1 MSHRVKQVE
10 STLRREL
17 AKVLQRGIN
26 DPRVRGLISVT
37 EVDVSPD
44 FRHATCSVSV
54 LPEQHQSRV
63 VHGLNDAA
71 VHIQGE
77 LRKGVALRRVPHL
90 RFKLDAGIKRQAQVL
105 AAINEGVARTREDD
119 LQPPTPS
126 PDAPGDAPS
135 GPLPEPTH
143 PAPETQTGN
152 EAGR

>member
-1 MSHRVKQVE
+1 MSHRLKQVE

-90 RFKLDAGIKRQAQVL
+90 RFKIDAGIKKQADVL
-105 AAINEGVARTREDD
+105 AAINEGVARTEHDHVEPGSD
-119 LQPPTPS
+119 ADAEPGTAPPTTPA
-126 PDAPGDAPS
+126 PDA
-135 GPLPEPTH
+135 
-143 PAPETQTGN
+143 
-152 EAGR
+152 